1 MKRHKSL
8 NRRTLGP
15 LNVGTYVKTS
25 ILSRTKESKLV
36 WKATT
41 KRHGKGSKCTEDRM
55 EYYSSLMLATE
66 VSQGAAKVKYEEA
79 NKCQGLKESN
89 IYGIGQKRDQVQTEA
104 NFEKH

>member
-25 ILSRTKESKLV
+25 KLSRTKESKLV

-41 KRHGKGSKCTEDRM
+41 KRHGKGSKCTEDHM
-55 EYYSSLMLATE
+55 KYYSSLLLATE
-66 VSQGAAKVKYEEA
+66 VSQGAKVKYGEA

-89 IYGIGQKRDQVQTEA
+89 IYGIGRKRDQFQTEA